1 MTTRDDLV
9 RIAGILKKI
18 DDEGIYGYY
27 PAGREIQMTPE
38 VLHRLFPGA
47 EFAIKEDA
55 AWEGKVEVSTKYEGV
70 KFFTLVSRQ
79 LWDEIL
85 SKKTLADEIVE
96 FARKMDQL
104 SAEADAFRAEI

>member
-1 MTTRDDLV
+1 MMRDNLV
-9 RIAGILKKI
+9 FIANILKRLN
-18 DDEGIYGYY
+18 DEGIYGYY

-47 EFAIKEDA
+47 EFAIEEDA

-70 KFFTLVSRQ
+70 KFFTLVSREH
-79 LWDEIL
+79 WDEIL

>member
-1 MTTRDDLV
+1 MMRDNLV
-9 RIAGILKKI
+9 FIANILKRL

-27 PAGREIQMTPE
+27 PAGREIQMKPK

-47 EFAIKEDA
+47 EFAIEEDA

-70 KFFTLVSRQ
+70 KFFTLVSREH
-79 LWDEIL
+79 WDEIL

>member
-9 RIAGILKKI
+9 RIAGILKKF

-27 PAGREIQMTPE
+27 PARREIQMTPE
-38 VLHRLFPGA
+38 ALHRLFPGA

-55 AWEGKVEVSTKYEGV
+55 AWEGKVEVSTMYEGV

-85 SKKTLADEIVE
+85 SKRTLADEIVE